1 MIFGL
6 VYSETVAKFHKAV
19 FTVAAALLVFALTMM
34 LCVRNPVRPG
44 RSKGKKN
51 RQERDVERGRSRE
64 SKDLSGGAIIG
75 NNYGSV
81 GSSDSGS
88 SS

>member
-6 VYSETVAKFHKAV
+6 VYSETVAV
-19 FTVAAALLVFALTMM
+19 FPKTIFALAASLSACALTTVF
-34 LCVRNPVRPG
+34 CVRNPVRPG

-51 RQERDVERGRSRE
+51 RQERDIERGRPRA
-64 SKDLSGGAIIG
+64 SKDLRGGAVG
-75 NNYGSV
+75 DYGS
-81 GSSDSGS
+81 DESGS

>member
-6 VYSETVAKFHKAV
+6 IYSETVAMFPKAV
-19 FTVAAALLVFALTMM
+19 FAVAAALLLFALIVV

-44 RSKGKKN
+44 QSKGKKN
-51 RQERDVERGRSRE
+51 RQGRDVERGRSRA
-64 SKDLSGGAIIG
+64 SKDLRGGAIAG
-75 NNYGSV
+75 NYGSV